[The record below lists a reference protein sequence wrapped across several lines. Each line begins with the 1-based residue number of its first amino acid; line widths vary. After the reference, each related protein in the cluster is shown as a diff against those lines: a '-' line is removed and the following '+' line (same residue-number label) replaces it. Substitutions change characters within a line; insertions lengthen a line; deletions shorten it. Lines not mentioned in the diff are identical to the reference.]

1 MHLEHINL
9 VVKNLEQSLLFYKA
23 AFPHWKIR
31 SQGESSWYQY
41 KRKWLH
47 FGDDY
52 QYIAFSDHGV
62 GDNRDLKGNQVG
74 LAHFAYVT
82 HDITAL
88 EKRMLSAGFN
98 CRIPITVDKFRQNTY
113 YIDPDGFEIE
123 FVQYTSDIPDER
135 NAD

>member
-23 AFPHWKIR
+23 TFPHWKIR
-31 SQGESSWYQY
+31 SLGESNWYQY

-52 QYIAFSDHGV
+52 QYIALSDHGA

-74 LAHFAYVT
+74 LAHFAYVV
-82 HDITAL
+82 HDIQAL
-88 EKRMLSAGFN
+88 EKRMLNAGFK
-98 CRIPITVDKFRQNTY
+98 CSISITADKFRKKTY

-123 FVQYTSDIPDER
+123 FVQYTSDLPDER

>member
-9 VVKNLEQSLLFYKA
+9 VVKDLEQSLLFYQV

-31 SQGESSWYQY
+31 SQGQSNWYQY

-52 QYIAFSDHGV
+52 QYIAFSDHGT
-62 GDNRDLKGNQVG
+62 GDNRILSSNQVG

-82 HDITAL
+82 HNIEAL
-88 EKRMLSAGFN
+88 EKRLTDAGFSYS
-98 CRIPITVDKFRQNTY
+98 IPIKENGVRKNMY

-123 FVQYTSDIPDER
+123 FVQYTSDLPDER